1 LNINPKSPIFI
12 NQMAIQ
18 AAHIKPNIPEQVKEL
33 IQSIDPDAEVILFGS
48 RARGDYRQDS
58 DWDFLVLLEVPLS
71 LELKNEIR
79 DRLYELELEVSDI
92 LSARIHEKAEWEK
105 LEVTPFYQNVEQDG
119 IAI

>member
-1 LNINPKSPIFI
+1 
-12 NQMAIQ
+12 MARQ
-18 AAHIKPNIPEQVKEL
+18 TVHIASTIPEQVKEL

-58 DWDFLVLLEVPLS
+58 DWDFLVLLEIPLTP
-71 LELKNEIR
+71 ELKNEIR
-79 DRLYELELEVSDI
+79 DRLYELELEAGDI
-92 LSARIHEKAEWEK
+92 LSARIHEKAAREK